1 MKKLALVFASA
12 IATTFAAS
20 AAFAQD
26 VAATA
31 TTTLNAAVGSTLGWV
46 ALGVGI
52 MMGIAV
58 LGGTLGQARA
68 ASTALDGIARN
79 PAASGKFLLPLVLA
93 LALMESLVLF
103 AFIIGLGMQGSV
115 VEVLKTLVK

>member
-20 AAFAQD
+20 SAFAQD
-26 VAATA
+26 AAATTA
-31 TTTLNAAVGSTLGWV
+31 TTMNAAVGSTLGWI

-52 MMGIAV
+52 MMGVAV

-79 PAASGKFLLPLVLA
+79 PAASGKFTLPLVLA

-103 AFIIGLGMQGSV
+103 AFLIALGMQGSII
-115 VEVLKTLVK
+115 EVLKHVVK